1 MNITVLGL
9 APTCMRQHSPSS
21 VSDQILG
28 GRSHKNF
35 NPNCV
40 GSDRIFDIQILTT
53 ANNSSILHLN
63 TNHLDSRTEI
73 VLFYYWFGL
82 DIEKEKGFGS
92 SLGESL
98 LHNIKI

>member
-1 MNITVLGL
+1 
-9 APTCMRQHSPSS
+9 MRQHSCSS
-21 VSDQILG
+21 VSDQMLG

-63 TNHLDSRTEI
+63 TNHLELKLSCFI
-73 VLFYYWFGL
+73 KFGL
-82 DIEKEKGFGS
+82 DVKKEKGFGS

>member
-63 TNHLDSRTEI
+63 TNHLELTLCCSI
-73 VLFYYWFGL
+73 IGL
-82 DIEKEKGFGS
+82 VWILRKRKA
-92 SLGESL
+92 LAL
-98 LHNIKI
+98 L